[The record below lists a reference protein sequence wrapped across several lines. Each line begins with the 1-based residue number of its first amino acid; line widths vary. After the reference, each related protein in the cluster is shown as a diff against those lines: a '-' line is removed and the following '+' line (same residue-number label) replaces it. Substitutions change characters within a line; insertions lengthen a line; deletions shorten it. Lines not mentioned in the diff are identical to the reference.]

1 MYRPLQSGGNLV
13 MLFKGCRR
21 FVRTTCRV
29 SIPGGSLGNESKA
42 PPRFLRDKK
51 IVPDADPPNMEDI
64 NKLYRLFEQ
73 RLIYSFTIFSSS
85 KHRCVVYLMAFLFSL
100 GSSRLTILT
109 GAGIS
114 TECGIPDYR
123 R

>member
-1 MYRPLQSGGNLV
+1 MRRVLGGIASNLFPLLSMSQPLRSGGKLE
-13 MLFKGCRR
+13 MLLTGGCRR

-29 SIPGGSLGNESKA
+29 SIPGVSLGNEAKS

-51 IVPDADPPNMEDI
+51 IVPDADPPLKEDI
-64 NKLYRLFEQ
+64 HKLYQLFEQ
-73 RLIYSFTIFSSS
+73 
-85 KHRCVVYLMAFLFSL
+85 
-100 GSSRLTILT
+100 SSRLTILT

-123 R
+123 RLSMLTQI

>member
-42 PPRFLRDKK
+42 PPRFLRDRK

-64 NKLYRLFEQ
+64 HKLYRLFEQ
-73 RLIYSFTIFSSS
+73 RLIFPSPSFSSS
-85 KHRCVVYLMAFLFSL
+85 EHTYVVSNGFPLLFWQLETHHLDWSW
-100 GSSRLTILT
+100 G
-109 GAGIS
+109 
-114 TECGIPDYR
+114 
-123 R
+123 